1 MVAGLFFAVTEDGK
15 KNLEDTIM
23 DWNPAVGI
31 PLIVIGAAV
40 LVLIYLFGRPKK
52 PEQGERR
59 VVRSAA
65 SGERV
70 EPTFGDPDAVEG
82 EPEQGELNVDM
93 HAELDRLGA
102 AVAEQHAETVDTGSA
117 QRSNLGARPEQPIE
131 RIVTLYVAA
140 RAGDSLAGSDV
151 VVAAEKAGL
160 QFGDMGIFHRLVL
173 GKKADGPVFS
183 MANMVKPGSFDM
195 TELDNVRTPGVIL
208 FMTLPGPLPALDAW
222 EMLLPTAQRLAE
234 LLDAQVLDEGRN
246 ALGRQRIAH
255 LRDELRAWDRQQ
267 ERNQIRPGR

>member
-1 MVAGLFFAVTEDGK
+1 
-15 KNLEDTIM
+15 M

-31 PLIVIGAAV
+31 PLIVIGAVV
-40 LVLIYLFGRPKK
+40 LVLIYLFGRPTR

-59 VVRSAA
+59 PVRRSNTDGA
-65 SGERV
+65 RV
-70 EPTFGDPDAVEG
+70 EPTFGDPESGAAEQ
-82 EPEQGELNVDM
+82 PEQGELDVSLR
-93 HAELDRLGA
+93 AELDRLGMA
-102 AVAEQHAETVDTGSA
+102 SDEFGEPAPQPRSTV
-117 QRSNLGARPEQPIE
+117 GARPERQIE

-140 RAGDSLAGSDV
+140 RAGEALAGADV

-195 TELDNVRTPGVIL
+195 TQLDNVHTPGVTL
-208 FMTLPGPLPALDAW
+208 FMTLPGPLAALDAW
-222 EMLLPTAQRLAE
+222 EMMLPTAQRLAE

>member
-1 MVAGLFFAVTEDGK
+1 
-15 KNLEDTIM
+15 M

-31 PLIVIGAAV
+31 PLIVIGAVV
-40 LVLIYLFGRPKK
+40 LVLIYLFGRPTR

-59 VVRSAA
+59 PVRRSS
-65 SGERV
+65 SGDGARV
-70 EPTFGDPDAVEG
+70 EPTFGDPESGDGQA
-82 EPEQGELNVDM
+82 PEQGELDVSLR
-93 HAELDRLGA
+93 AELDRLGG
-102 AVAEQHAETVDTGSA
+102 AVPDAFDEPAPPARSTV
-117 QRSNLGARPEQPIE
+117 GARPERQIE

-140 RAGDSLAGSDV
+140 RAGESLAGADV

-195 TELDNVRTPGVIL
+195 AQLDNVHTPGVTL
-208 FMTLPGPLPALDAW
+208 FMTLPGPLAALDAW
-222 EMLLPTAQRLAE
+222 EMMLPTAQRLAE

>member
-1 MVAGLFFAVTEDGK
+1 
-15 KNLEDTIM
+15 M

-31 PLIVIGAAV
+31 PLIVVGAFV
-40 LVLIYLFGRPKK
+40 LVLIYLFGRPKR

-59 VVRSAA
+59 TLRRN
-65 SGERV
+65 GENERV
-70 EPTFGDPDAVEG
+70 EPTFGDPGSVAQ
-82 EPEQGELNVDM
+82 PSQGELDVSM
-93 HAELDRLGA
+93 RGELDRLGA
-102 AVAEQHAETVDTGSA
+102 AVADRNYDTPRATPRAGVG
-117 QRSNLGARPEQPIE
+117 QRPDRAIE

-140 RAGDSLAGSDV
+140 RAGDMLAGPDV

-160 QFGDMGIFHRLVL
+160 EFGDMGIFHRLVL
-173 GKKADGPVFS
+173 GKKVDGPVFS
-183 MANMVKPGSFDM
+183 MANMVKPGNFDM
-195 TELDNVRTPGVIL
+195 AQLESVNTPGVTL

-234 LLDAQVLDEGRN
+234 LLDAQVLDEDRN